1 MLTMSLRAAIVL
13 SCALLAT
20 SASVTARESDEERI
34 ARYEQFAGEPIAQV
48 KNFQLWRHE
57 LLDDNRLMVWGKPG
71 QTYLLTFREPCTEIS
86 WARALGLSSTLGTV
100 KADYDYV
107 SARGQ
112 RCYIKTIRPVN
123 ERAMREA
130 KKKNKASA

>member
-1 MLTMSLRAAIVL
+1 MLVATGASAAKG
-13 SCALLAT
+13 
-20 SASVTARESDEERI
+20 ESDEERI
-34 ARYEQFAGEPIAQV
+34 ARYEQFAGEPVAQI

-57 LLDDNRLMVWGKPG
+57 ILDDNRLMVWGKPG
-71 QTYLLTFREPCTEIS
+71 QTYLLTFREPCTEIE

-112 RCYIKTIRPVN
+112 RCYIRTIRPVN

-130 KKKNKASA
+130 KKKAKS

>member
-1 MLTMSLRAAIVL
+1 MRATLLL
-13 SCALLAT
+13 SIALVAT
-20 SASVTARESDEERI
+20 GASAASRESDAERI
-34 ARYEQFAGEPIAQV
+34 ARYEQFAGEPVPQV

-71 QTYLLTFREPCTEIS
+71 QTYLLTFREPCVDIE

-100 KADYDYV
+100 RADYDYV

-112 RCYIKTIRPVN
+112 RCYIRTIRPVN

-130 KKKNKASA
+130 KKKAKG

>member
-1 MLTMSLRAAIVL
+1 MSARWFVFALSLLVAAAP
-13 SCALLAT
+13 CAAPKET
-20 SASVTARESDEERI
+20 DAERI
-34 ARYEQFAGEPIAQV
+34 ARYEAFAGEPVPQV
-48 KNFQLWRHE
+48 KSFQLWRHE

-71 QTYLLTFREPCTEIS
+71 QTYLLTFREPCTEIG

-100 KADYDYV
+100 KAQYDFV

-112 RCYIKTIRPVN
+112 RCYIATIRPVN

-130 KKKNKASA
+130 KKKRQAG

>member
-1 MLTMSLRAAIVL
+1 M
-13 SCALLAT
+13 
-20 SASVTARESDEERI
+20 TARSFLIALVSLVAAASAFAGPKQIDEER
-34 ARYEQFAGEPIAQV
+34 AALYEQFAGEPVPQV
-48 KNFQLWRHE
+48 KNFQMWRHE
-57 LLDDNRLMVWGKPG
+57 ILDDNRLMIWGKPG
-71 QTYLLTFREPCTEIS
+71 QTFLLTFREPCTELQ

-112 RCYIKTIRPVN
+112 RCYIRTIRPVN

-130 KKKNKASA
+130 KKKGKG

>member
-1 MLTMSLRAAIVL
+1 MNMRVTLLLSIALGATGASAA
-13 SCALLAT
+13 S
-20 SASVTARESDEERI
+20 RESDEERI
-34 ARYEQFAGEPIAQV
+34 ARYEQFAGEPITQV

-71 QTYLLTFREPCTEIS
+71 QTYLLTFREPCVDIE

-100 KADYDYV
+100 RADYDYV

-112 RCYIKTIRPVN
+112 RCYIRTIRPVN

-130 KKKNKASA
+130 KKKAKG

>member
-1 MLTMSLRAAIVL
+1 MSMRMFLIAGLLVGAGDAAG
-13 SCALLAT
+13 AKQ
-20 SASVTARESDEERI
+20 RESDEERI
-34 ARYEQFAGEPIAQV
+34 ARYEQFAGEPIPQI

-57 LLDDNRLMVWGKPG
+57 LLDDNRVMVWGKPG

-130 KKKNKASA
+130 KKKAKA

>member
-1 MLTMSLRAAIVL
+1 MIARSFLI
-13 SCALLAT
+13 ALLVV
-20 SASVTARESDEERI
+20 SAAQARAPKETDEQRI
-34 ARYEQFAGEPIAQV
+34 ARYEQFAGEPVAQV

-100 KADYDYV
+100 KAEYDYV

-112 RCYIKTIRPVN
+112 RCYIRTIRPVD

-130 KKKNKASA
+130 KKKASG

>member
-1 MLTMSLRAAIVL
+1 MTMRMFLIAG
-13 SCALLAT
+13 LLAV
-20 SASVTARESDEERI
+20 ASDAAAGGESDAERI
-34 ARYEQFAGEPIAQV
+34 ARYEQFAGEPIPQV

-71 QTYLLTFREPCTEIS
+71 QTYLLTFREPCVDVE

-100 KADYDYV
+100 RADYDYV

-112 RCYIKTIRPVN
+112 RCYIRTIRPVN

-130 KKKNKASA
+130 KKKAKG